1 MTLRVEVPGDKIVN
15 VESCKCKKNYCTDV
29 AKNESKFTRR
39 LKEIIKDTWD
49 TRTKITVEPY
59 VICYVLPS
67 VLAGLAVQNLC
78 LEKSCLVNLKYD
90 ERTCTSIMQGRTH
103 NYTEQEKSVQTMVA
117 GMTAWSF
124 PLQTALPGLMTLF
137 VGAWSDRTGNRKAFM
152 VLPIVGKLVS
162 VFGLMLSLAF
172 FLQVGLNETALIE
185 GLPPA
190 LAGGRVAMTMAV
202 YSYIT
207 DVTSDSERTY
217 RLGIITAILTL
228 TRPVGLA
235 LSGIM
240 TKRFGYYGVFTIACF
255 FYLSGFVYIVLRLK
269 EKPKK
274 SIDNDNSNTI
284 FSLFSIKDL
293 SATINVAFR
302 QREGSRR
309 LQIILIMLAY
319 MFIVGP
325 VLGMTRHWYR
335 YKHLRFRWGFS
346 EPNPTYLF
354 FPEGRIADAH
364 GLGSLTNRCV
374 IWDKGEAQMT
384 YWFTRYKFKFTEVD
398 YSLFLTYS
406 VLVGS
411 VGSFITLYLF
421 SKKWEIEDSAIGVFA
436 CLSRVAASV
445 VYALAPT
452 RTIYFLGPV
461 LDMFSSAGATSL
473 RSLATKLVEADEVG
487 KTSSLISISEALV
500 PVIYTPVYSKVYLST
515 LSTFSGA
522 FYLISAALAVPAI
535 GIFLSLFSLRRKEI
549 KEMSATTNKT
559 KENEVTRF

>member
-1 MTLRVEVPGDKIVN
+1 MTLRVEVPGDKIVT
-15 VESCKCKKNYCTDV
+15 VESCKCNKNYCTDV

-39 LKEIIKDTWD
+39 LKEIIKNTWD
-49 TRTKITVEPY
+49 TRNKITVEPY

-228 TRPVGLA
+228 TRPIGLA

-240 TKRFGYYGVFTIACF
+240 TKRFGYYGVFTIACV

-293 SATINVAFR
+293 SATINVAFKR
-302 QREGSRR
+302 REGSRR

-325 VLGMTRHWYR
+325 VLA
-335 YKHLRFRWGFS
+335 S
-346 EPNPTYLF
+346 EHIIIFYDCILLAS
-354 FPEGRIADAH
+354 RVKIADAH

-374 IWDKGEAQMT
+374 IWNKGEAQMT

-452 RTIYFLGPV
+452 RTVYFLGPV

-473 RSLATKLVEADEVG
+473 RSIATKLVDADEVG

-515 LSTFSGA
+515 LSTFAGA

-535 GIFLSLFSLRRKEI
+535 GIFLTLFSLRRKEI
-549 KEMSATTNKT
+549 KESSTASTNKS

>member
-1 MTLRVEVPGDKIVN
+1 MTLRVEVPEKIFN
-15 VESCKCKKNYCTDV
+15 IDSCKCKTYEKDINKTE
-29 AKNESKFTRR
+29 KKFSGR
-39 LKEIIKDTWD
+39 LKEFIKKTWAL
-49 TRTKITVEPY
+49 KSKVTVEPY

-90 ERTCTSIMQGRTH
+90 EDTCSHIMQGRTH
-103 NYTEQEKSVQTMVA
+103 NYTEQEKNVQKMVA

-124 PLQTALPGLMTLF
+124 PLQTALPGILTLF
-137 VGAWSDRTGNRKAFM
+137 VGAWSDRTGNRKNFM
-152 VLPIVGKLVS
+152 VLPILGKLIS
-162 VFGLMLSLAF
+162 IFGIIMSTVF

-207 DVTSDSERTY
+207 DITSDTERTF

-228 TRPVGLA
+228 SRPIGLA

-240 TKRFGYYGVFTIACF
+240 TRRFGYYGVFTVACV
-255 FYLSGFVYIVLRLK
+255 FYLTGFVYILLRLK
-269 EKPKK
+269 EKKK
-274 SIDNDNSNTI
+274 KKIDNEEPITV
-284 FSLFSIKDL
+284 FSMFSAKDFA
-293 SATINVAFR
+293 ATVNVAFKSR
-302 QREGSRR
+302 QGSRR
-309 LQIILIMLAY
+309 LQIILVMFAY

-325 VLGMTRHWYR
+325 VL
-335 YKHLRFRWGFS
+335 
-346 EPNPTYLF
+346 
-354 FPEGRIADAH
+354 
-364 GLGSLTNRCV
+364 
-374 IWDKGEAQMT
+374 GEAQMT

-411 VGSFITLYLF
+411 IGSFITIYLF
-421 SKKWEIEDSAIGVFA
+421 SKRWNIEDSIIGIAA

-445 VYALAPT
+445 VYAMAPT
-452 RTIYFLGPV
+452 RTVYFLGPV

-473 RSLATKLVEADEVG
+473 RSIASKLVNADEVG

-500 PVIYTPVYSKVYLST
+500 PVIYSPVYSKVYLST

-535 GIFLSLFSLRRKEI
+535 IIYLSLYILHRKDI
-549 KEMSATTNKT
+549 EMESSSQSIESKP
-559 KENEVTRF
+559 KENEITRF